1 MNISREALQDRN
13 LPSVERAIARI
24 EASLIEANPDNAMN
38 EENNGLVID
47 KSLETIRLDE
57 DLVVNATE
65 DESIP
70 LIDLTEAE

>member
-1 MNISREALQDRN
+1 MNIAKEALSDQN

-38 EENNGLVID
+38 EENSGSVID
-47 KSLETIRLDE
+47 KSLQTIRFDE
-57 DLVVNATE
+57 DLVINPSE
-65 DESIP
+65 DQTIP